1 MYLFKV
7 NSTCVSAIAEMPG
20 NSKTTKINIIHLMF
34 DKKASVKM
42 VYLVEIICIL
52 ILVICILLF

>member
-20 NSKTTKINIIHLMF
+20 NSKKE
-34 DKKASVKM
+34 KKK
-42 VYLVEIICIL
+42 EL
-52 ILVICILLF
+52 I

>member
-34 DKKASVKM
+34 DKNASVKM
-42 VYLVEIICIL
+42 L
-52 ILVICILLF
+52 